1 MLLFVLLKIFL
12 ARIIDVSIG
21 TFRTILTVRGKVTIP
36 TILAFF
42 EVLVWFYVAKE
53 ALLVEIDSI
62 LIPISYSLGYATGSL
77 IGTLISRKL
86 INQTYEIKIFNYNKK
101 QLDYIKS
108 HQILI
113 HKFSKNSLIIF
124 INKKESK
131 LILNDLHKFSK
142 KSIIYISEVKQ
153 NYNLQSKNNML

>member
-21 TFRTILTVRGKVTIP
+21 TFRTILTVRGKITIP
-36 TILAFF
+36 AILAFF

-62 LIPISYSLGYATGSL
+62 LIPISYSFGYATGSL

-86 INQTYEIKIFNYNKK
+86 INQTYEIKIFNYNK
-101 QLDYIKS
+101 
-108 HQILI
+108 
-113 HKFSKNSLIIF
+113 N
-124 INKKESK
+124 
-131 LILNDLHKFSK
+131 
-142 KSIIYISEVKQ
+142 
-153 NYNLQSKNNML
+153 

>member
-21 TFRTILTVRGKVTIP
+21 TFRTILTVRGKVIIP

-62 LIPISYSLGYATGSL
+62 LIPISYSFGYATGSL

-108 HQILI
+108 HQISI
-113 HKFSKNSLIIF
+113 HKFSINSLIIF

-131 LILNDLHKFSK
+131 LILNDLHKYSK

-153 NYNLQSKNNML
+153 NYNLQSRNNML